1 MKHISTQL
9 VSWVLILPSIDCTLT
24 KQWVSIQN
32 NDNIN
37 YVINVLTRNSLFV
50 NVDLI
55 NSIHSAS
62 NSGALSSDSDWWWSS
77 LSAGCGSRG
86 SASSFVGSDGLIAFF
101 CFGFPSERIL
111 RGLLLLEIQWAMA
124 GLGSNDFM
132 SHLIRLTLMRSWRDF
147 CESLDRNLSLHAF
160 MRLKPH
166 FTTAVLQE
174 TVRAMWMIPIML
186 DTFRGFLRITVD
198 IESSPHIDTLTRLC
212 LAINGTSCRSCWI
225 QPYDFAWEY
234 VYNCY

>member
-9 VSWVLILPSIDCTLT
+9 VSWVLILPSIECTLT

-77 LSAGCGSRG
+77 CSAGCGSRG

-132 SHLIRLTLMRSWRDF
+132 SHLIRLTLMRSWERF
-147 CESLDRNLSLHAF
+147 LWKPGSKFVFACFHETKAPFHNSCATRNCQGNVDDTHYVG
-160 MRLKPH
+160 H
-166 FTTAVLQE
+166 F
-174 TVRAMWMIPIML
+174 
-186 DTFRGFLRITVD
+186 
-198 IESSPHIDTLTRLC
+198 
-212 LAINGTSCRSCWI
+212 
-225 QPYDFAWEY
+225 
-234 VYNCY
+234 